1 MDILEI
7 KKKVSSSPDYDFLE
21 NNKHL
26 GNNIIV
32 LGLGG
37 SLAYGTNIETSD
49 IDIRGVAL
57 NDPDDLLL
65 GNDFEQIINEKTD
78 TVIYSLRKIFNLM
91 AKCNPNTIELLGLNE
106 NQYVYSTPMWE
117 AISDN
122 KDMFLSKLCINTFGG
137 YASSQLRRLET
148 KSARALGQEQREKY
162 IYNSIKNSEVIF
174 KDRYARFDEDNLK
187 LYIDKSDKKN
197 FDTEIMVDVNLTHY
211 PLRDLKSI
219 FNDYQSIIKDY
230 DKVGSRNNKAIN
242 HNKLGKHMMH
252 LVRLYYMAIDILE
265 KGEINTYREKEH
277 DLLMSIRNGDFLE
290 NETKPTKEFYSL
302 LDNLDK
308 RFEKAKITTKLPD
321 LPDYDKING
330 LYLHLIK
337 NAEEYMINPFNIENN
352 KDQINSLYEDSEFD
366 IEDDLE
372 R

>member
-57 NDPDDLLL
+57 NNPDDLLL

-91 AKCNPNTIELLGLNE
+91 AKCNPNTIELLGLNK

-117 AISDN
+117 VISDN

-197 FDTEIMVDVNLTHY
+197 LDTEIMVDINLTHY

-219 FNDYQSIIKDY
+219 FNDYQSMY
-230 DKVGSRNNKAIN
+230 NTLNKTMDGYTNLFNSIN
-242 HNKLGKHMMH
+242 
-252 LVRLYYMAIDILE
+252 
-265 KGEINTYREKEH
+265 
-277 DLLMSIRNGDFLE
+277 
-290 NETKPTKEFYSL
+290 
-302 LDNLDK
+302 
-308 RFEKAKITTKLPD
+308 
-321 LPDYDKING
+321 
-330 LYLHLIK
+330 
-337 NAEEYMINPFNIENN
+337 
-352 KDQINSLYEDSEFD
+352 
-366 IEDDLE
+366 
-372 R
+372 